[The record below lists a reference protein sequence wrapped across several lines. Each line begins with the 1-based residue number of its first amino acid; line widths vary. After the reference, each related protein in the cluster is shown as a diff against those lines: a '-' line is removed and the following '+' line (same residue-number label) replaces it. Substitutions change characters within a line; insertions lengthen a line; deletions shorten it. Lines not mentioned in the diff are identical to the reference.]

1 MSRELILRPS
11 AKINLTLRVG
21 PVRPDGFHEVRT
33 LMQSVALSDRMTFSS
48 RRGPFV
54 VASSSPGVP
63 TDRTN
68 LIYVAAERLWR
79 AMGRTGE
86 PRDVHVRLVKEIPVA
101 AGLGGGSADAAA
113 ALVGLNALWQARLS
127 RRDLVRLG
135 GEIGSD
141 VPFALHGGTAL
152 GAGRGEE
159 LYPVDDAPKVPIVI
173 VKPSFGISTAQ
184 AYAWLD
190 ADRGQGTASAA
201 PDVSARAGEMD
212 LGWPGGPVA
221 LVNDLQAPVAVRHPA
236 IGEIVE
242 ALRRAGARAAA
253 MTGSGSAVFGV
264 FSGPVPR
271 TALRGLQRP
280 DWLVILTRT
289 SDRRETARRLAL

>member
-1 MSRELILRPS
+1 MSRVLILRPS

-21 PVRPDGFHEVRT
+21 AVRPDGFHEVRT
-33 LMQSVALSDRMTFSS
+33 LMQSIALCDRVTLSA
-48 RRGPFV
+48 RRGPFIL
-54 VASSSPGVP
+54 AASSPGVP

-68 LIYVAAERLWR
+68 LVAVAAERLWR
-79 AMGRTGE
+79 AAGRSGE

-113 ALVGLNALWQARLS
+113 ALVGLNTLWDTRMS

-135 GEIGSD
+135 AEIGSD
-141 VPFALHGGTAL
+141 LPFALHGGTAL

-159 LYPVDDAPKVPIVI
+159 LYPVDDAPKMSVVI
-173 VKPSFGISTAQ
+173 IKPSFGVPTAQ

-190 ADRGQGTASAA
+190 ADRRKAGSEPEPA
-201 PDVSARAGEMD
+201 ARAGEVD
-212 LGWPGGPVA
+212 FGWPSGPVA
-221 LVNDLQAPVAVRHPA
+221 LVNDLQGPVAVRHPA
-236 IGEIVE
+236 ITEMMD

-264 FSGPVPR
+264 FPASVSR

-289 SDRRETARRLAL
+289 SDRREASRRILL